1 MPVCVGS
8 KKRFGGRGGAGGT
21 VVVLGLVFV
30 GFVMGLFDFDSVL
43 LACTDI
49 I

>member
-8 KKRFGGRGGAGGT
+8 KKRFGGRGGAGGA

-43 LACTDI
+43 LVCTDI